1 MVSRRRLFAWSMP
14 AGVIRT
20 NVPGKEKSK
29 LHQLAFFFSA
39 GLN

>member
-1 MVSRRRLFAWSMP
+1 MP

-20 NVPGKEKSK
+20 NVLEKKKSK

-39 GLN
+39 GPI